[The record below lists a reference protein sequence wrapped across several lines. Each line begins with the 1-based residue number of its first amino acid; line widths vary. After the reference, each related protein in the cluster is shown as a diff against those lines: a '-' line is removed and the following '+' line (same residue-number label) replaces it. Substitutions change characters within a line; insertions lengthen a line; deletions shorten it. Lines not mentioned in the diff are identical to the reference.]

1 MSWFSDAWDAVT
13 WVADRAGDGIK
24 AVSDAAGDV
33 IKGAGDAIVKVV
45 DYGADVVRAI
55 AKDPIPT
62 LLRYG
67 AMAVGASFG
76 IPPYVTSAAIT
87 AAQGGKLEDIALSAA
102 TSYAT
107 TSFMADTQIGAD
119 LKNYTVNEWSGDFT
133 DSMTKTFNLPLD
145 TAMQV
150 AKVSNAALTSS
161 LVGGINAAITGKS
174 IAQGISSGFTSG
186 LVYSGTNSYFDSVNK
201 DPSWGFSPQALNLM
215 KGVTSTALN
224 TAISGKG
231 DPAEAV
237 GNYIAYASLNMAGSE
252 LWNKTKN
259 TYNTFTEKTK
269 DLKSSSDNVT
279 ALQTEYENKLK
290 ESEDLRVAINKDSAD
305 YQKIIEDKYTPF
317 KTNYD
322 NLITK
327 YDKKVKD
334 YNSIKESYEYN
345 VDTYNNNTIISAS
358 SKASI
363 LASIRDAETVTLP
376 KYAAEANAL
385 ADQAAKLYVDN
396 KPILDS
402 LEAKSAAINDNVEE
416 FNSIKYDIEAPTG
429 GVRNEKNPYH
439 NFFGSADNRNTAQK
453 LKDAS
458 DKYQADYETW
468 AAAQSEADKSA
479 ENYTKALAE
488 VATRD
493 ATIDAVNSGA
503 ITATKQDDGDWV
515 LSNGMTLTKDGEFIQ
530 EGVQQFTSAVG
541 INQKP
546 LDLTRMGGEQ
556 TAALGKDQI
565 TDTPL
570 IPLEEA
576 PPLPDNTVTEVLTDA
591 GLVDGSKD
599 EDLTIPAASDQDFQ
613 AAVDRST
620 TDDKPIEDV
629 LTDAGLVDESKDD
642 NTLGGLGLSVPKNT
656 PLGDLSSPINEG
668 TVTDLSPSDMGGG
681 TGLLSTGDVALP
693 SLPSMGG
700 GSGLS
705 VPTNT
710 IIGDKDSPINDP
722 DVLANVVPGTVT
734 ETGVTAL
741 DKSVPLGDPNSFI
754 NTGTLPKSVTPA
766 TPVKPT
772 TPVKPAAPV
781 TPTTPTAVAPA
792 AVATED
798 ASRTDNLVDEILG
811 FDVSADFDPLW
822 LLNDRTQAKTT
833 KIASGGYLD
842 DLLAD
847 PTSFNDLLR
856 ILRS

>member
-1 MSWFSDAWDAVT
+1 MSLPKAAD
-13 WVADRAGDGIK
+13 WVGDRIGDGLR
-24 AVSDAAGDV
+24 AVSDVAGDV
-33 IKGAGDAIVKVV
+33 IKGAGNAIVKAV

-87 AAQGGKLEDIALSAA
+87 AAQGGKLEDVALSAA

-269 DLKSSSDNVT
+269 DLKTSSDNVT

-290 ESEDLRVAINKDSAD
+290 ESETLRTTINNDSAEYKKLND
-305 YQKIIEDKYTPF
+305 EKYTPF
-317 KTNYD
+317 KTQYD
-322 NLITK
+322 NLTTK
-327 YDKKVKD
+327 YNAEVAQ
-334 YNSIKESYEYN
+334 YESYKN
-345 VDTYNNNTIISAS
+345 SGDV
-358 SKASI
+358 
-363 LASIRDAETVTLP
+363 
-376 KYAAEANAL
+376 AAANAY
-385 ADQAAKLYVDN
+385 ADRANATGTQLTSMYNAN
-396 KPILDS
+396 KPMLDS
-402 LEAKSAAINDNVEE
+402 LTSLSDKITNNVNE
-416 FNSIKYDIEAPTG
+416 FNVIKYEIEEPDIQVGKVNEYGSVGDVANFVSKLFGRDEAVSTTVVETP
-429 GVRNEKNPYH
+429 NLAK
-439 NFFGSADNRNTAQK
+439 K

-468 AAAQSEADKSA
+468 AAAQSEANKSA

-503 ITATKQDDGDWV
+503 ITATKQDDGNWV

-565 TDTPL
+565 TATDTPL
-570 IPLEEA
+570 IPLEKA

-599 EDLTIPAASDQDFQ
+599 EDLISPAASDQAFQ
-613 AAVDRST
+613 DALDRST
-620 TDDKPIEDV
+620 TSDIPVENKPIEDV
-629 LTDAGLVDESKDD
+629 LTDAGLVTDEEPPFTVEVTGIANPLIPLEEAPPLPD
-642 NTLGGLGLSVPKNT
+642 N
-656 PLGDLSSPINEG
+656 
-668 TVTDLSPSDMGGG
+668 
-681 TGLLSTGDVALP
+681 
-693 SLPSMGG
+693 
-700 GSGLS
+700 
-705 VPTNT
+705 
-710 IIGDKDSPINDP
+710 
-722 DVLANVVPGTVT
+722 TVT
-734 ETGVTAL
+734 EVDTILKDLEEAPPLPDNTVTEVIAGE
-741 DKSVPLGDPNSFI
+741 DNPLLPLEPAPPLPD
-754 NTGTLPKSVTPA
+754 NTVKEVIADTPGTPVTPKIPVA
-766 TPVKPT
+766 PKTPVTPKQPTKPVT
-772 TPVKPAAPV
+772 PV
-781 TPTTPTAVAPA
+781 TPTTPVK
-792 AVATED
+792 
-798 ASRTDNLVDEILG
+798 STDPVEQLYQTTTQSQPTPLADIQYYLDMTGADILPPTNERNP
-811 FDVSADFDPLW
+811 VES
-822 LLNDRTQAKTT
+822 LLNQYSPSMS
-833 KIASGGYLD
+833 IEE
-842 DLLAD
+842 
-847 PTSFNDLLR
+847 LLR
-856 ILRS
+856 NLRS